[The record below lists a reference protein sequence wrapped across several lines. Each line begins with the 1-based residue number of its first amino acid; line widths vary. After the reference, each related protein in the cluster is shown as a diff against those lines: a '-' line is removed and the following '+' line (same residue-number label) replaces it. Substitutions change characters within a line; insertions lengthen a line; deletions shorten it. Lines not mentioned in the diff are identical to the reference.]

1 MLFVAKFDEGKY
13 YKLSLFNLQ
22 KIDQLADCF
31 VFAIVVDYFAAAAV
45 VVVVAAANVVDV
57 VEFDFVLNFEQ
68 FADVEANAARFA
80 VDLVVFA
87 QRFRFDA
94 DN

>member
-1 MLFVAKFDEGKY
+1 M
-13 YKLSLFNLQ
+13 
-22 KIDQLADCF
+22 
-31 VFAIVVDYFAAAAV
+31 FAIVVDYFAAAAA
-45 VVVVAAANVVDV
+45 VVVAAAVANVADV
-57 VEFDFVLNFEQ
+57 VEFDFVLNFER

-87 QRFRFDA
+87 QRSHFDA